1 MNEEWRDIKG
11 YEGLYQVSNLGRV
24 RSLRFKKVRIL
35 KPWGSHGYK
44 HIELCVNNS
53 RFVTGVHRLVA
64 EAFIPN
70 IGGYD
75 CVDHIDTNK
84 ENNKASNL
92 RWCSHKEN
100 SNNEITKKHM
110 KDWFNTLS
118 EETVKKIRQAAS
130 KSRSKT
136 IYMYDENKNFI
147 KEFYNANEV
156 IDIFKVSK
164 TTIQR
169 YCRNNKPIQNH
180 ILSYTKL

>member
-70 IGGYD
+70 PL
-75 CVDHIDTNK
+75 
-84 ENNKASNL
+84 NL
-92 RWCSHKEN
+92 PEVNHKDRN
-100 SNNEITKKHM
+100 RSNNVLDNLEWVNRSQDVAHAYANGVLPRPTHQNQPNQRKI
-110 KDWFNTLS
+110 KDVIEDKEYFSLREASRQTGHKRETIKRSIELNVPVCNNTHHF
-118 EETVKKIRQAAS
+118 
-130 KSRSKT
+130 
-136 IYMYDENKNFI
+136 IYIN
-147 KEFYNANEV
+147 
-156 IDIFKVSK
+156 
-164 TTIQR
+164 
-169 YCRNNKPIQNH
+169 
-180 ILSYTKL
+180 